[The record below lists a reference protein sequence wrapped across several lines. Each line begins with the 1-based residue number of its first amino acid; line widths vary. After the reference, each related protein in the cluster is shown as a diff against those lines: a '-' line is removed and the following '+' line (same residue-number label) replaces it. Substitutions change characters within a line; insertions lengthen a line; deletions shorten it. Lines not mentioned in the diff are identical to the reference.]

1 VTHLFPVMRGAETID
16 QHAAIVWAVDRQ
28 ARRAQLVAQFPECE
42 SDQPETFM
50 AFLFGVDVKKRKSDG
65 QERFSRGFFNFR
77 FLLLFVQATSQPT
90 RKRRGERVRE
100 SSRERESAHTQRIY
114 IHTRESFIPTKE
126 MTDTNVAVMRQG
138 KAFRSRLNRFYAI
151 WKDNRANAWHS
162 ADAVTVACGKAT
174 ELLTYKVRTLKWT
187 SRAGWA
193 GPSKRPGSLSLSLSL
208 SVSLSVSL

>member
-1 VTHLFPVMRGAETID
+1 MDRNAFR
-16 QHAAIVWAVDRQ
+16 AVFSIFASFSCSCRQ
-28 ARRAQLVAQFPECE
+28 PANQ
-42 SDQPETFM
+42 
-50 AFLFGVDVKKRKSDG
+50 
-65 QERFSRGFFNFR
+65 
-77 FLLLFVQATSQPT
+77 
-90 RKRRGERVRE
+90 
-100 SSRERESAHTQRIY
+100 REREEEREFEREGESARTQRIY

-162 ADAVTVACGKAT
+162 ADAVTIACGKAT